1 MDSLTAL
8 DGSQTSAP
16 SFEDCSSFAPS
27 SAALQGSDRAVERG
41 GGGREGKY
49 TMGTGR
55 CGLQLTRIISLIS
68 SGLFCSCDII

>member
-41 GGGREGKY
+41 GGGEGGEVYNGHREVRSTTYPHHLTHKL
-49 TMGTGR
+49 R
-55 CGLQLTRIISLIS
+55 VILQL
-68 SGLFCSCDII
+68 